1 MSSLIDL
8 LKYDTCFLENVP
20 QLFDIEANE
29 HTDITLDILERNS
42 IELLRKHE
50 PSEGYHLAFSGG
62 KDSVV
67 IKYLAERACV
77 KFQAF
82 YNVTTIDPPDLVYFI
97 KKFHKDVQMIHPPIP
112 FLKRL
117 VHCGAPLRQARWCC
131 REYKEYY
138 SPPGIMIQGIRAEES
153 GRRKNRAEFEQNTR
167 HIEHNAWFLN
177 PIIGWASDEVWQ
189 YIRENGI
196 PYCKLYDN
204 GWKRIGCLFCP
215 NATLK
220 EKKMHSV
227 FYPKYEQAFR
237 RSFNAL
243 HMDRTF
249 RGMGSVSR
257 WKDGDD
263 MFDWWIS
270 GLSADR
276 WVEKREKNK

>member
-1 MSSLIDL
+1 
-8 LKYDTCFLENVP
+8 V
-20 QLFDIEANE
+20 
-29 HTDITLDILERNS
+29 
-42 IELLRKHE
+42 
-50 PSEGYHLAFSGG
+50 
-62 KDSVV
+62 
-67 IKYLAERACV
+67 
-77 KFQAF
+77 
-82 YNVTTIDPPDLVYFI
+82 
-97 KKFHKDVQMIHPPIP
+97 
-112 FLKRL
+112 
-117 VHCGAPLRQARWCC
+117 
-131 REYKEYY
+131 
-138 SPPGIMIQGIRAEES
+138 
-153 GRRKNRAEFEQNTR
+153 EFEQNTR
-167 HIEHNAWFLN
+167 HIEYNAWFLN